1 MCYICIIQVTYIIRS
16 CFRVFYDT
24 VYSRAISKK
33 KILHQFLNLTTTVP
47 LGPRYTHVHFLFRKK
62 VRWILHYFLFTSKS
76 STGYIIKIIFLYRCQ
91 LNGDTMILSYK
102 SLHCSVFIFMLL
114 RKTSESCTVRLNNG
128 WQHIKSSL

>member
-1 MCYICIIQVTYIIRS
+1 MYYTSYLYNPILFPRVLWYRLFTCYL
-16 CFRVFYDT
+16 
-24 VYSRAISKK
+24 KK
-33 KILHQFLNLTTTVP
+33 KNSPPVFKFNYYGTI
-47 LGPRYTHVHFLFRKK
+47 GPRYTHVHFLFRKK
-62 VRWILHYFLFTSKS
+62 VRWIRHYFLFTSKS